1 MEDTLPAAG
10 ERERR
15 KHVKLLLRRDLLIE
29 SQKYEGRTFYVVK
42 DPVSLRYYRLK
53 DNEYYL
59 LQFLDGRRTLEDAQK
74 AYEKHYRPD
83 RLKLEDLEAFAQ
95 QLLKAGLA
103 QNESPKAGQQLYENR
118 RKRLRTEWLQALTNI
133 LYIKLPLFDPDRL
146 LTKMLGYLGWIFT
159 TWFTVVSVGVMLAA
173 LLLVLTH
180 FDVFR
185 SKLPDYHAFFT
196 FKTVINLWIALGCVK
211 VIHEFGHGLSCKAFG
226 GEVHEMG
233 ALLLCL
239 SPALYCNVS
248 DAWTLPNKW
257 HRIIISAAGI
267 YVELIIAALAT
278 FVWWN
283 TPSHPFINN
292 LSLSLM
298 VVCSVST
305 VVFNANP
312 LMRYDGYYVLADWL
326 EIPNLRER
334 SNRFLKN
341 TVLEHCLGVEVQPE
355 PYMALWRKILFIS
368 YAVVSY
374 IYRWVVTFGILW
386 FFSSFLK
393 PYKLEV
399 ISGILTAAAIGS
411 MVGWP
416 LGRLIKNLHRRGRL
430 PDMKGWRV
438 AITSTV
444 LLVLILFVSLVP
456 VPLGRVRA
464 VGLVQAKADAGRR
477 VYTKHGGILEELR
490 VRPGQHVEYKEVL
503 ARFRDLEA
511 EKELANQKAEFAIE
525 DEHIKLLKDEMRLNT
540 DPKET
545 ARLVDEKTKAES
557 KRREAE
563 TKIDA
568 LKKMLEEEMV
578 LRAPLTGVVGIAPR
592 LDEVGKSFEKDKPFL
607 TINVPQQVRVALP
620 LVTSEFNRLKA
631 NLESVSPAAA
641 KTFGLLHRKVTLHC
655 RDERLADVLD
665 KLQGQV
671 RGFTPWLD
679 PEGRVPA
686 DMRVSYDADK
696 KPLNSLLD
704 DLCERHGLGYVVVS
718 DPGSPRDGWVQVKAG
733 RERGTPEGR
742 PLADLEVTVRVHGR
756 DARTWKGRITS
767 LPQSEAKTI
776 PLTLSSKQGGPVATK
791 PPAPPQPGSSKTG
804 AQEEGLPPQ
813 TQHYIV
819 YVDILDPDDA
829 IVPGNLAQVKVR
841 CQPETCLHWLWR
853 TIHDTFDIGL
863 W

>member
-15 KHVKLLLRRDLLIE
+15 KHVKLLLRRDLVIE

-42 DPVSLRYYRLK
+42 DPISLRYYRLK

-118 RKRLRTEWLQALTNI
+118 KKRLRMEWLQALTNI

-146 LTKMLGYLGWIFT
+146 LNRMLHYLRWIFT
-159 TWFTVVSVGVMLAA
+159 TWFTVLSVGVMLGA

-196 FKTVINLWIALGCVK
+196 FSTMIHLWIALGCVK

-267 YVELIIAALAT
+267 YVELIIAAIAT
-278 FVWWN
+278 FIWWN
-283 TPSHPFINN
+283 TPSHPFVNN
-292 LSLSLM
+292 LCLSLM

-355 PYMALWRKILFIS
+355 PYMALWRKNLFIS

-438 AITSTV
+438 AITSSV
-444 LLVLILFVSLVP
+444 LLVLVLFVCLVP
-456 VPLGRVRA
+456 VPLGRVRG

-477 VYTKHGGILEELR
+477 VYTKHGGILEDLR
-490 VRPGQHVEYKEVL
+490 VRPGDRVERDEVL

-511 EKELANQKAEFAIE
+511 EKELANQKADYAIE
-525 DEHIKLLKDEMRLNT
+525 DEHIKLLEDELRRT
-540 DPKET
+540 TEPKET
-545 ARLVDEKTKAES
+545 TRLVDEINKARTKRS
-557 KRREAE
+557 EAE
-563 TKIDA
+563 EKI
-568 LKKMLEEEMV
+568 KGLEKLIREEMV

-592 LDEVGKSFEKDKPFL
+592 LDEVGKHFEKDKPFL
-607 TINVPQQVRVALP
+607 TINAPRQVRVALP
-620 LVTSEFNRLKA
+620 LVTSEFNRLKE

-641 KTFGLLHRKVTLHC
+641 KTFRLLRRKVTLHSH
-655 RDERLADVLD
+655 DQRLADVLEE
-665 KLQGQV
+665 LQGQV
-671 RGFTPWLD
+671 RGLKLWLD
-679 PEGRVPA
+679 PEGRAPA
-686 DMRVSYDADK
+686 DMRLNYDADK
-696 KPLNSLLD
+696 KPLDSLLD
-704 DLCERHGLGYVVVS
+704 ELFGRHGLGYIVLS
-718 DPGSPRDGWVQVKAG
+718 EEGNPHDGWVRVKAG
-733 RERGTPEGR
+733 LERGMPEGR
-742 PLADLEVTVRVHGR
+742 PLANLEVTVRVHGR
-756 DARTWKGRITS
+756 DAQTWKGRITS

-776 PLTLSSKQGGPVATK
+776 PLQLSSKQGGPVATR
-791 PPAPPQPGSSKTG
+791 PPTSPQPGSKTPP
-804 AQEEGLPPQ
+804 EEGMTPQ

-819 YVDILDPDDA
+819 YVDILEADDA

-841 CQPETCLHWLWR
+841 CQSETCLHWLWR
-853 TIHDTFDIGL
+853 TIHDTFDVGL